1 MAYTTN
7 ATELVYNLICEK
19 IQNMEWKQGNKIW
32 TEQKF
37 CIELGVSRVAVRS
50 AIDKLVTTSILRK
63 VQGSGT
69 YVQES
74 NPVALINVPTHQMT
88 DQDILDIIR
97 FRIYFE
103 PGNVIQFLKYGS
115 EEEMEH
121 LEKVHHL
128 LMDCDKSA
136 EDFFKYDFEFHRIIA
151 AGTKNI
157 YIEQVYLL
165 LTDNLVK
172 NQERLHEILGPE
184 IALKYHPVIMEYIK
198 KKDSEVASLIM
209 KRHLEETA
217 ELFEKHM
224 LKEKEKSNGYLS

>member
-19 IQNMEWKQGNKIW
+19 IQNMEWKQGDKIW

-37 CIELGVSRVAVRS
+37 CTELGVSRVAVRR
-50 AIDKLVTTSILRK
+50 AIDKLVATSILRK
-63 VQGSGT
+63 IQGSGT

-74 NPVALINVPTHQMT
+74 NPVTLINVPTHNMT
-88 DQDILDIIR
+88 DNDLLDIIR
-97 FRIYFE
+97 FRIYFDSS
-103 PGNVIQFLKYGS
+103 NVEQFLKYS
-115 EEEMEH
+115 TDEEMEH

-128 LMDCDKSA
+128 LMNCDRYSD
-136 EDFFKYDFEFHRIIA
+136 DFFKYDFEFHRIIA
-151 AGTKNI
+151 AGTRNI
-157 YIEQVYLL
+157 YIEQVYSL

-184 IALKYHPVIMEYIK
+184 IALNYHPTIMEYLK

-217 ELFEKHM
+217 ELFEKHIIE
-224 LKEKEKSNGYLS
+224 EKEKNNGY